1 MEGKGKGCGLFYSPK
16 LPHLKTNNL
25 VANRRFGAGPM
36 KIPALLFIS
45 QTYRTLNVPL
55 GRGLIGSEEF
65 IQRDRDES
73 TYT

>member
-1 MEGKGKGCGLFYSPK
+1 MWIVLFSEA
-16 LPHLKTNNL
+16 TSSEENNL

-36 KIPALLFIS
+36 KIPALPFIS

>member
-1 MEGKGKGCGLFYSPK
+1 
-16 LPHLKTNNL
+16 
-25 VANRRFGAGPM
+25 M
-36 KIPALLFIS
+36 KIPALPFIS

>member
-1 MEGKGKGCGLFYSPK
+1 MWIVLFSEAI
-16 LPHLKTNNL
+16 PHLRTNNL

-36 KIPALLFIS
+36 KISALPFIS

-55 GRGLIGSEEF
+55 GRGLIGSEEC
-65 IQRDRDES
+65 IQRERNES